1 METRVP
7 KPTTI
12 QREAVNGY
20 SSNSIMARLS
30 AEEKRALKAKMA
42 KAARDGSAF
51 ERTIRWGSEP
61 RHG

>member
-1 METRVP
+1 VP
-7 KPTTI
+7 KPTAA
-12 QREAVNGY
+12 QRQAVNGY
-20 SSNSIMARLS
+20 SPNSIMARLS
-30 AEEKRALKAKMA
+30 DAERKELKAKMA